1 MGRPRTVKQPK
12 ACARC
17 GEDFIPERPARLY
30 CSRRCAQLRDLP
42 SKPCAHC
49 GEPFRKNPE
58 FSYAV
63 WETIQFCS
71 RRCMGASRQR
81 LVKTCAHC
89 GADFRTSH
97 ASRDQ
102 YCSRECFAV
111 YQRTERFPVAGPRY
125 RMTFTRQQKR
135 LLLERDKACR
145 QCGATER
152 LEYDHVEPVF
162 RGGANT
168 IANGQ
173 VLCHPCHRAK
183 TTAEL
188 RAAARS
194 VS

>member
-12 ACARC
+12 TCPRC
-17 GEDFIPERPARLY
+17 QQEFIPKEPDRTF
-30 CSRRCAQLRDLP
+30 CGRRCAQTRDLP
-42 SKPCAHC
+42 WKDCAKC
-49 GEPFRKNPE
+49 GKPFRKSNE
-58 FSYAV
+58 YSYAV
-63 WETIQFCS
+63 WETIRFCS

-89 GADFRTSH
+89 GADFTTSH

-102 YCSRECFAV
+102 YCSRECFSI

-125 RMTFTRQQKR
+125 KKTFTRRQKR

-145 QCGATER
+145 SCGTTEN
-152 LEYDHVEPVF
+152 LEYDHVEPIF
-162 RGGANT
+162 QGGSNT

-173 VLCHPCHRAK
+173 VLCRPCHRAK

-188 RAAARS
+188 RAAAS
-194 VS
+194 